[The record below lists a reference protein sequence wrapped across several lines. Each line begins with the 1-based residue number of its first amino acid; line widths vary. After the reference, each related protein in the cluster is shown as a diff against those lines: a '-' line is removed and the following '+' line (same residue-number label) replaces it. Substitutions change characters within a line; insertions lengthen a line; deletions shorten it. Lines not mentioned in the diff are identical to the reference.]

1 MTGFRGW
8 LVETEK
14 RAGFPPMPKGL
25 SPRSEK
31 VDLGQGHE
39 ENEKSHALG
48 KMGVKGQG
56 NESQWIEKMGL
67 TSERPSSVKA
77 VK

>member
-25 SPRSEK
+25 SPKSEK
-31 VDLGQGHE
+31 VDLGQEDRLTEKNKGMEVVKINGH
-39 ENEKSHALG
+39 
-48 KMGVKGQG
+48 G
-56 NESQWIEKMGL
+56 NESQWNEKIGMVN
-67 TSERPSSVKA
+67 EKPFNVKA
-77 VK
+77 EK